1 MFLPN
6 AYLGMG
12 SVFETSDRDKMQRAV
27 IAQSIPRHATPYTL
41 LPDEW
46 SNLMGT
52 VKATG
57 KRFVR
62 RPATHPEHGIVH
74 VNRAGGYSLTF
85 ASDVA
90 LDDPPIGWLSPSGGL
105 AICDLYQHSAL
116 ACAIC
121 DGLGVTVADESIYL
135 EDQGYVKIVKVWG
148 AYVALHSA
156 NAPTEAQAR
165 VLMMLGVGACPD

>member
-1 MFLPN
+1 MFRPN
-6 AYLGMG
+6 AFVGMD
-12 SVFETSDRDKMQRAV
+12 SLHEVSDAELLHRAEV
-27 IAQSIPRHATPYTL
+27 AAAIERHPAPYTL
-41 LPDEW
+41 LPGEW
-46 SNLMGT
+46 SNLAGKT
-52 VKATG
+52 ATG
-57 KRFVR
+57 KRYVC

-74 VNRAGGYSLTF
+74 VNKAGGFYPTF
-85 ASDVA
+85 VSDVT

-135 EDQGYVKIVKVWG
+135 EDQGYVKIVKVCG
-148 AYVALHSA
+148 AYVALHASD
-156 NAPTEAQAR
+156 APTEAQAR